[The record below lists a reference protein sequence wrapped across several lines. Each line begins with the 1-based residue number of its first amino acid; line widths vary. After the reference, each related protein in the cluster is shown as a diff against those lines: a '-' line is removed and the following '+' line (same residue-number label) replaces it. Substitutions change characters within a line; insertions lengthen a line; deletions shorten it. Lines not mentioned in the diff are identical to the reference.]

1 MQFNKETAKNIYL
14 KVSEKAEKVGLK
26 LTVGLLVYSII
37 LCVITVN
44 LDRMYIEHKLKRAV
58 ENAFEQTTDI
68 FSSSKESQTKKK
80 AKKRRFFAP
89 KPKQIQPSDI
99 VMIDNL
105 CQIKIIK
112 SEFINKLIPR
122 NIREWSIYN
131 VYQSKDKEN
140 LLLDTVVEIKNLN
153 TTNINVES
161 VVQSIKAIYNTKYE
175 YEGFCVVELA
185 DGSDFDSD
193 LNINPL
199 QTKKF
204 HILVEM
210 PKIAK
215 SDNNPVDL
223 FFDVDNQTYT
233 LPVKSSIIETSKHNV
248 IKNTET
254 QVFKPE
260 QRAASVNNKKISPN
274 SPPKKAVKT
283 SVQPPKAP
291 SKPVQRVKEKSN
303 SEIAN
308 DLLFN

>member
-1 MQFNKETAKNIYL
+1 M
-14 KVSEKAEKVGLK
+14 
-26 LTVGLLVYSII
+26 
-37 LCVITVN
+37 
-44 LDRMYIEHKLKRAV
+44 
-58 ENAFEQTTDI
+58 
-68 FSSSKESQTKKK
+68 
-80 AKKRRFFAP
+80 
-89 KPKQIQPSDI
+89 
-99 VMIDNL
+99 
-105 CQIKIIK
+105 
-112 SEFINKLIPR
+112 
-122 NIREWSIYN
+122 
-131 VYQSKDKEN
+131 
-140 LLLDTVVEIKNLN
+140 LLDTVVEIKNLN